1 MSQHTSNDTTPCA
14 PASPIDPNLGA
25 ASDRCTFIQPA
36 VTIGFGC
43 SVATWSAWLVLASPW
58 VSLSPMGVGVGVI
71 GVWMLA
77 AAWAGRFLGDRDW
90 TRAAMT
96 GVLAGLVTA
105 GVNVLALGSKLV
117 EAADPA
123 DITRG
128 EGVPHPDALWAV
140 LGFFVAGGLIGGIGS
155 VIGRAGPTA
164 RTTDA
169 QGWFARFAIVA
180 AVATAPLLLL
190 GGAVTSTESGLAV
203 TGWPDTFGGNMFLYP
218 ISLMSE
224 PRVYMEH
231 THRLMGAMVGLTI
244 LVQWAMALAA
254 VRQGW
259 IESVVGV
266 AIGLGTIGAGFSAG
280 GTTLGM
286 IGAGVSFAAI
296 AWTASALFRCR
307 LTAAAGGLLV
317 LVVAQ
322 GMLGG
327 TRVTESSTG
336 LAIVH
341 GIMGQVLVALTAA
354 LALCASAGYQTT
366 PKHDKAPM
374 RSMIALVAALLL
386 QLAFG
391 AAYRHLRRG
400 DSPGASHAL
409 MSHIALSIVV
419 VVLAV
424 VAGSLLAG
432 PKAERASRS
441 RGAVRV
447 GKGLS
452 HIVGLQFILGWL
464 AFGVIHT
471 ADARAGIPTADQLS
485 TAPVVPW
492 WEALVA
498 TAHQANGALL
508 AVFAVMALAWAWRM
522 RRGPA

>member
-1 MSQHTSNDTTPCA
+1 MNPRLTANASLSSDSSSA
-14 PASPIDPNLGA
+14 DPASGSYVLPQPIL
-25 ASDRCTFIQPA
+25 QPA

-90 TRAAMT
+90 TRAALT

-117 EAADPA
+117 EAADPS
-123 DITRG
+123 DITQG

-140 LGFFVAGGLIGGIGS
+140 LGFFVAGCLIGGIGS
-155 VIGRAGPTA
+155 VVGRAGPTA
-164 RTTDA
+164 RPADA
-169 QGWFARFAIVA
+169 HGWFARFAIVA

-231 THRLMGAMVGLTI
+231 THRLMGAMVGLAI
-244 LVQWAMALAA
+244 LVQWTMALAA
-254 VRQGW
+254 IRKGW

-296 AWTASALFRCR
+296 AWTATALFRCR

-341 GIMGQVLVALTAA
+341 GIMGQVLVALAA
-354 LALCASAGYQTT
+354 SLALCAGAGYQTT
-366 PKHDKAPM
+366 PKSDKAPL
-374 RSMIALVAALLL
+374 RTTIALVVVLLM

-424 VAGSLLAG
+424 IAGAMLAG
-432 PKAERASRS
+432 PKADRASRP